1 MIINQH
7 KKTNKRINNN
17 KHDREYYLTLGYAL
31 RFILSLAA
39 LIKGTRLNNG
49 FAIFKNGC

>member
-1 MIINQH
+1 MIE
-7 KKTNKRINNN
+7 KNKQTDIS
-17 KHDREYYLTLGYAL
+17 DTLGYAL

-39 LIKGTRLNNG
+39 LMKGTRLNNG